1 MTTISPPAIFRPPG
15 MQDSDHED
23 DQEDVDDVK
32 PDLGGGGLS
41 PGLGSNTTSSY
52 PGMLRFIHPQVYRH
66 YHPYLHIHNL
76 HPYFS
81 NLYSQSKM

>member
-1 MTTISPPAIFRPPG
+1 MRIGI
-15 MQDSDHED
+15 ED
-23 DQEDVDDVK
+23 KDEADKDKDKDEDVDEVK
-32 PDLGGGGLS
+32 PDLSGGLS
-41 PGLGSNTTSSY
+41 PGLGTNTTTSSY

-81 NLYSQSKM
+81 NLYNQSKM